1 MNLFIKFKH
10 KNLNSLNLQKLPDF
24 NFLLCKIENN
34 DLEEALYIAE
44 NKSKFTMNYN
54 QNGEIRTQQTK
65 FNNQLQ
71 GCLAEIGIQQY
82 LTNLGFHVVRYD
94 EIRTDNFK
102 SLKGEFDLKIIL
114 PNEQELFIESR
125 SSKFYDIYSMPNQ
138 PIIGK
143 YQNQVKQHEKDNDL
157 FFKSLF
163 YIRDKN
169 RSLLDNLNVKRS
181 FIISGGCTLQDF
193 KQHGYI
199 GNLGQNN
206 TKYNLLKITKENEMN
221 NFEKTLLNILEK
233 QQLNL
238 NLENNVD
245 INENNKNLKSS
256 TFRFK

>member
-1 MNLFIKFKH
+1 
-10 KNLNSLNLQKLPDF
+10 
-24 NFLLCKIENN
+24 
-34 DLEEALYIAE
+34 
-44 NKSKFTMNYN
+44 MNYN

-102 SLKGEFDLKIIL
+102 SPKGEFDLKIIL
-114 PNEQELFIESR
+114 PNNQELFIESR
-125 SSKFYDIYSMPNQ
+125 SSKFYDIYSMPDQ

-169 RSLLDNLNVKRS
+169 RSLLDNLNIKKS
-181 FIISGGCTLQDF
+181 FIISGGCKALHY
-193 KQHGYI
+193 KI
-199 GNLGQNN
+199 LNNLD
-206 TKYNLLKITKENEMN
+206 
-221 NFEKTLLNILEK
+221 ILA
-233 QQLNL
+233 
-238 NLENNVD
+238 
-245 INENNKNLKSS
+245 I
-256 TFRFK
+256 